1 MRRTT
6 ARLGGPGL
14 LLPLLVLSVACSG
27 PPDTG
32 VEGTPNGSP
41 QGETVEVALR
51 EFEIEMQVQLQA
63 GVKVF
68 VVRNEGE
75 AEHNF
80 VIEGQGIR
88 EEFEEN
94 LAPGETRTLQMA
106 LKRGNF
112 TVYCPVGNHRG
123 EGMELSLQVL
133 DTAPGAPDP
142 GTTGAPGS
150 P

>member
-1 MRRTT
+1 MRPTR
-6 ARLGGPGL
+6 AALLAAL
-14 LLPLLVLSVACSG
+14 LLAAACSG

-41 QGETVEVALR
+41 QGEPIEVSLR
-51 EFEIEMQVQLQA
+51 EFRIEMRVQLRD

-68 VVRNEGE
+68 VVSNDGQ

-106 LKRGNF
+106 VQPGTY

-133 DTAPGAPDP
+133 DTGPGAPDP
-142 GTTGAPGS
+142 GTTGAPAS